1 MKPTKN
7 RVFCKDCERTKM
19 LFETE
24 KKAENFIKFNY
35 EEIEATSGYRP
46 QRSYYCLFCDGWHT
60 TSMKEQI
67 GLSKKEQLFE
77 ILQEKD
83 KKPLNNH
90 EETKNKKLSE
100 IEDQIK
106 DFDIFN
112 KEQFFS
118 DNIDILSKEIESL
131 NSDNDKER
139 IKNLRQNRDFFYI
152 LRKKY
157 GLKKN
162 KFEEARN
169 KEIDNWCKW
178 LEKIGY

>member
-1 MKPTKN
+1 
-7 RVFCKDCERTKM
+7 
-19 LFETE
+19 
-24 KKAENFIKFNY
+24 
-35 EEIEATSGYRP
+35 
-46 QRSYYCLFCDGWHT
+46 
-60 TSMKEQI
+60 MKEQI